1 MENILDDEIEY
12 KTINKIKALYFEINY
27 PTIKIINQPKFKK
40 WLESQKMERGNN
52 GYVGYCQKCNL
63 FFYFVDKMEEINTN
77 CGYDHY
83 FGKIC
88 NDCGEIYD
96 NYSYWCIKKG
106 IIGTLKEI
114 LFDGYYCSGS
124 GIFTKIKLIPFI
136 FIYFFSWS
144 IIFGI
149 FFNRKKKIN
158 NNMFANY
165 IFNANCRRNLTIIIA
180 DLIVFLHSLIFMITF
195 QILYISGLIF
205 IIIQSC
211 REE

>member
-12 KTINKIKALYFEINY
+12 KSINKIKALYFEIN
-27 PTIKIINQPKFKK
+27 
-40 WLESQKMERGNN
+40 
-52 GYVGYCQKCNL
+52 
-63 FFYFVDKMEEINTN
+63 
-77 CGYDHY
+77 YDHY

-96 NYSYWCIKKG
+96 NYSYCCIKKG

-124 GIFTKIKLIPFI
+124 GITKIKLIPFI

-144 IIFGI
+144 IVFGI
-149 FFNRKKKIN
+149 FFNRKKTIN

-165 IFNANCRRNLTIIIA
+165 IFNANCGRTLTIIIA
-180 DLIVFLHSLIFMITF
+180 DLIVFLHSLIFMFIF
-195 QILYISGLIF
+195 LIIS
-205 IIIQSC
+205 
-211 REE
+211 